1 MLEINSAIVNHERWR
16 VFAHTYNR
24 LWTVSGGT
32 GRIPSTNFFLLALYC
47 RAQPFSKSSLVSF
60 ERPNFGVES
69 RLSPFHCQLFLQL
82 GNFEF
87 NFVPSKNSY
96 YFLAPSSDLDKTK
109 TKRDKEMDTP
119 MIAWFLSVVIRGDEI
134 SRSISLEEGA
144 PINTIRE
151 KEKE

>member
-1 MLEINSAIVNHERWR
+1 MTCFRTHVQSALNGFWR
-16 VFAHTYNR
+16 NWPHSFHQF
-24 LWTVSGGT
+24 L
-32 GRIPSTNFFLLALYC
+32 PSRSILPRPFL
-47 RAQPFSKSSLVSF
+47 QPFSKSSLVSF

-144 PINTIRE
+144 PINKIRE